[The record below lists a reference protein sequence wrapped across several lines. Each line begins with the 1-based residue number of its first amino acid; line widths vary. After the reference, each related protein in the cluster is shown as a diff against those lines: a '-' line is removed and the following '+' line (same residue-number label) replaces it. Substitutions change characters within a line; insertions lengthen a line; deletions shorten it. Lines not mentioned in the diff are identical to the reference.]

1 MYKLLLQ
8 LFKVSGLITLV
19 LILIELVFRNSS
31 TTKELANISYW
42 GIFFFYSFTLT
53 AVNGIFFYLMNKK
66 INWDGKG
73 VKRIVFGVIGSIALT
88 LIAYFFCR
96 AIHLIYFEARYDL
109 VEFIANEKISS
120 YLFPLLFTAIVSLS
134 FHLFYFYKALQEK
147 RVAEQK
153 MIAGTASAKFDAL
166 KNQLDPHFLFNSL
179 NVLTSLIEENPIAAQ
194 KFTTSLSKTYRY
206 VLEQKNKDLVELS
219 EEMRFANT
227 YINLLKMRFEDGI
240 NFSMPSELKM
250 TDAKI
255 VPLSLQLLLENAVK
269 HNRVSAI
276 QPLLIEIYEDGNE
289 LVVRNNLQE
298 KETLEKGSKVGLF
311 NIQQRF
317 ALLTKRKVQ
326 IQKTTDFFEVR
337 LPLLTKKASIM
348 RTNIEID
355 SNAKY
360 VRAKEKVDKIKKFYG
375 NLTSYCVIIPALAI
389 FNYLT
394 SNRLSWVFFPSIG
407 WGIGILFHAM
417 EVFDLNPILGKNW
430 EEKKIKELMN
440 RKN

>member
-1 MYKLLLQ
+1 MYKLVLQ

-19 LILIELVFRNSS
+19 LILLELVFSSSSS
-31 TTKELANISYW
+31 TRELANISYW

-53 AVNGIFFYLMNKK
+53 AVNGIFFYLMNNK

-73 VKRIVFGVIGSIALT
+73 VKRLILGVIGSIVLT
-88 LIAYFFCR
+88 LITYFLCR
-96 AIHLIYFEARYDL
+96 ALHLIYFEARFEL
-109 VEFIANEKISS
+109 NEFIANEKISS

-153 MIAGTASAKFDAL
+153 MIAGTASAKFNAL

-219 EEMRFANT
+219 EELKFAKT
-227 YINLLKMRFEDGI
+227 YIDLLKMRFEDGI
-240 NFSMPSELKM
+240 NFSIPTELKM
-250 TDAKI
+250 ADAKI

-269 HNRVSAI
+269 HNRVSAL
-276 QPLLIEIYEDGNE
+276 QPLNIEIYEDGNE

-298 KETLEKGSKVGLF
+298 KEILEKGSKVGLF

-317 ALLTKRKVQ
+317 GLLTKRKVQ
-326 IQKTTDFFEVR
+326 IQKTTSFFEVR
-337 LPLLTKKASIM
+337 LPLLTKKISIM
-348 RTNIEID
+348 RTNIEYD
-355 SNAKY
+355 NNAKY
-360 VRAKEKVDKIKKFYG
+360 VSAKEKVEKIKKFYG

-389 FNYLT
+389 FNLLT
-394 SNRLSWVFFPSIG
+394 NDFPWVIFPAIG
-407 WGIGILFHAM
+407 WGLGVIFHGM
-417 EVFDLNPILGKNW
+417 EVFGYNPLLGKNW
-430 EEKKIKELMN
+430 EEKKIKEFMKRN
-440 RKN
+440 